1 MIAGCVAILAGV
13 LIIIG
18 VCMGD
23 SFPKPLWILT
33 AVLQFINAGL
43 ILKRARDFGK
53 NQETP

>member
-1 MIAGCVAILAGV
+1 MIAGCVSILAGV

-33 AVLQFINAGL
+33 SVLQFTSAGW
-43 ILKRARDFGK
+43 ILKRSRDAGK
-53 NQETP
+53 KQKDR